1 MKKDE
6 IDEKTVHFALLLS
19 TQTLVWLESVSDA
32 RVSFALDKR
41 QTPINNYVKLVAQKH
56 YMWCDSSHM
65 DSHSV
70 ILSLLVVNV
79 INKITAWSLQHYLP
93 TFGHKNNKSSFVHS
107 LFFFL
112 NLQSLLHC
120 ETTCIVNRYV
130 FMKSYNKDT
139 YESRFKPRKFLE

>member
-1 MKKDE
+1 MRKLFTFPLFF
-6 IDEKTVHFALLLS
+6 IALLLS

-56 YMWCDSSHM
+56 YMWCNSSHM

-107 LFFFL
+107 FFFL
-112 NLQSLLHC
+112 NLQSLIHC
-120 ETTCIVNRYV
+120 ETSNIQSLYLWNLTIKTY
-130 FMKSYNKDT
+130 MKADSNQ
-139 YESRFKPRKFLE
+139 ENFE